1 MLVEGVCDTLSN
13 GLNTTNYKVVDNLF
27 GGFKWKEG
35 EWGGES
41 ISRLHDDMFQA
52 VVRVRVHA
60 LVRAQV
66 QAPALAHPQ
75 ILVGVQAPAQAHPQI
90 LVGVQALAQ
99 ALALARPQALAQAR
113 PQALVRVLALVDVV
127 V

>member
-1 MLVEGVCDTLSN
+1 MLVEGVCDILSN

-27 GGFKWKEG
+27 GGIKWKEG

-60 LVRAQV
+60 LIRAQV
-66 QAPALAHPQ
+66 QAPAHPQ
-75 ILVGVQAPAQAHPQI
+75 ILVGVQALAQAQAHPQI
-90 LVGVQALAQ
+90 LVGVQALA
-99 ALALARPQALAQAR
+99 LARPQALVQ
-113 PQALVRVLALVDVV
+113 VLALVDVV

>member
-1 MLVEGVCDTLSN
+1 MLVEGVCDILSN

-60 LVRAQV
+60 LIRAQV
-66 QAPALAHPQ
+66 QAP
-75 ILVGVQAPAQAHPQI
+75 AHPQI
-90 LVGVQALAQ
+90 LVGVQALAQAQAHPQILVGVQ

>member
-1 MLVEGVCDTLSN
+1 MLVEGVCDILSN

-75 ILVGVQAPAQAHPQI
+75 ILVGVQA
-90 LVGVQALAQ
+90 
-99 ALALARPQALAQAR
+99 LALARPQALVQ
-113 PQALVRVLALVDVV
+113 VLALVDVV